1 MVQTNKKAIP
11 ICKGCAVY
19 GNEFHPVHNF
29 ALKGTGKITM
39 GVQYSKAGLFL
50 LFYGKKEQSY

>member
-11 ICKGCAVY
+11 ICKGCVAY
-19 GNEFHPVHNF
+19 GNEFHPFYNF
-29 ALKGTGKITM
+29 AQTGTGKITI

-50 LFYGKKEQSY
+50 LFFGKKEQSY